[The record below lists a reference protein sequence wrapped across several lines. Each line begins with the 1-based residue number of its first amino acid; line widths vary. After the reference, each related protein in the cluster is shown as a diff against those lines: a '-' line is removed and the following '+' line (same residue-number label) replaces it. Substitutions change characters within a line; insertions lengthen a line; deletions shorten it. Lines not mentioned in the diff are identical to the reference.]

1 MIPISFQHDF
11 EVFTMRKN
19 LPVTDNQCDYD
30 ASQRIVSTTDLKGRT
45 TYANDDFID
54 ISGFSL
60 DELIGKSHNIVR
72 HPDMPPAAFDDLWK
86 TIKTGK
92 SWMGIVKNR
101 CANGDYYWVDA
112 FVTPIIE
119 DDHIVGYQSVRLK
132 PDQEDIDSAE
142 RTYKQ
147 LWNPKKGLAKILTS
161 FKPGLMGK
169 ILLSSSTAVVL
180 GIVVS
185 FLLSQSV
192 DLTFTLS
199 CITMLIANFVFAKR
213 IARPWQEAAKE
224 AAKIISNP
232 VAQDVYTGR
241 HDELGQLQ
249 LAIRMQHSKLET
261 VIYRINDST
270 ANLKDS
276 VESSLTTVEQTEQNM
291 DNQNKEIE
299 QVATAMNEMTATVNE
314 IAKNT
319 SCTAESTLNAEN
331 EVNLGKDIVQSTIS
345 HIDALAN
352 EVENAVDKI
361 NTLANDSKQIGSIVN
376 VITEIAEQ
384 TNLLAL
390 NAAIEAARAGEQGR
404 GFAVVADEVRTL
416 ASRTQS
422 STHEIQAMVSTLQS
436 SADAA
441 VQVMTRGQDAAE
453 KGVEKAKGAGES
465 LDSISN
471 AVNSITQMTT
481 QIATAAEEQS
491 AVSEEINRNVI
502 RISELSEHT
511 LSGTQMISASS
522 NSVDQSVTQLN
533 SLVKQFGSGL

>member
-1 MIPISFQHDF
+1 
-11 EVFTMRKN
+11 MRKN
-19 LPVTDNQCDYD
+19 LPVTNTQCDFD
-30 ASQRIVSTTDLKGRT
+30 ASQRIVSTTDTKGRL
-45 TYANDDFID
+45 TYVNDDFIN
-54 ISGFSL
+54 ISGFTEE
-60 DELIGKSHNIVR
+60 ELISKSHNIVR

-86 TIKTGK
+86 TIKTGN

-112 FVTPIIE
+112 FVTPVIE
-119 DDHIVGYQSVRLK
+119 NDHLVGYQSVRLK
-132 PDQEDIDSAE
+132 PDQKDIDSAE
-142 RTYKQ
+142 KTYKH
-147 LWNPKKGLAKILTS
+147 LWNPKKGLTNILAS

-169 ILLSSSTAVVL
+169 ILLASSTAVVL
-180 GIVVS
+180 GMAVS
-185 FLLSQSV
+185 YLLSQSV
-192 DLTFTLS
+192 DLTFGIS
-199 CITMLIANFVFAKR
+199 CLTMLIANFVFAKL
-213 IARPWQEAAKE
+213 IAKPWQQAAKE
-224 AAKIISNP
+224 AAEVFSNP
-232 VAQDVYTGR
+232 VAQEVYTGR

-249 LAIRMQHSKLET
+249 LAIRMQNSKLET
-261 VIYRINDST
+261 VIFRINDAT
-270 ANLKDS
+270 TNLKDS

-291 DNQNKEIE
+291 DSQNKEIE

-331 EVNLGKDIVQSTIS
+331 EVNLGKDIVQSTVS
-345 HIDALAN
+345 YIDALAE

-361 NTLANDSKQIGSIVN
+361 NTLANDSKQIGGIVN

-422 STHEIQAMVSTLQS
+422 STHEIQAMVSTLQT

-441 VQVMTRGQDAAE
+441 VKVMTRGQEAAAN
-453 KGVEKAKGAGES
+453 GVEKAQGAGES
-465 LDSISN
+465 LNSISS

-491 AVSEEINRNVI
+491 AVSEEINKNVI

-522 NSVDQSVTQLN
+522 NNVDQSVTRLN
-533 SLVKQFGSGL
+533 NLVKQFGSNL